1 MGARSCRLLLQPNI
15 RVLRQDIFLDLD
27 LDIEK
32 MTEEKK
38 KMSWRSYTVF
48 GPVWKH
54 PVFKKLI
61 YVN

>member
-32 MTEEKK
+32 MAEEKK
-38 KMSWRSYTVF
+38 K
-48 GPVWKH
+48 
-54 PVFKKLI
+54 I
-61 YVN
+61 